1 MDMGIVVATRC
12 ITKIIEKIIRNFDMP
27 RKVNTLN
34 FFEDYFK
41 TKIDHIRIA
50 HNIDTPKS
58 VFDIKAEDIRKI
70 IIEGDE
76 ILTVQLHNNFDEE
89 EIYWLKKH
97 LEEAFG
103 TYQILIHSDDFE
115 FK

>member
-12 ITKIIEKIIRNFDMP
+12 IMSIIEKIIKNFDMQ

-34 FFEDYFK
+34 FFEDYLK
-41 TKIDHIRIA
+41 TKIDHIRRA
-50 HNIDTPKS
+50 HNIDTPRS
-58 VFDIKAEDIRKI
+58 VFDIKPDDIKKI
-70 IIEGDE
+70 IVEGEE
-76 ILTVQLHNNFDEE
+76 ILTVQLHQKFDEE
-89 EIYWLKKH
+89 EIYWLKMH
-97 LEEAFG
+97 LEECFG